1 MKTADNFN
9 LHFASIADRL
19 RSLLPSIPFVIS
31 KLEHFVLS
39 RKDPDVVFSIPLLNE
54 GYIIDSFRSLNPRK
68 AMGVDNISAQIL
80 KISAPVIA
88 LSITKLMNY
97 SIEHSVFPSQ
107 WKID

>member
-19 RSLLPSIPFVIS
+19 RSLLPSIPFDIS

-39 RKDPDVVFSIPLLNE
+39 RKDPDAVFSTPLLNE

-68 AMGVDNISAQIL
+68 AMGVGTL
-80 KISAPVIA
+80 VRK
-88 LSITKLMNY
+88 
-97 SIEHSVFPSQ
+97 F
-107 WKID
+107 